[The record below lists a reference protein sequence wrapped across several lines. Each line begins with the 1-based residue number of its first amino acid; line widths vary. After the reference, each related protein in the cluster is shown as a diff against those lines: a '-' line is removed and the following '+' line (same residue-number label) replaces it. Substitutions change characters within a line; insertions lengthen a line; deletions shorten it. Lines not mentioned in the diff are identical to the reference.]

1 MSEDISIMEDS
12 VNKAFADIFTSN
24 AELKNE
30 MEEISE
36 LCDEE
41 EEILL
46 DIEEYLSH
54 KADTYLQERIQ
65 KLMENTDSDKHE
77 WGIFWEIDSSRDLF
91 DGLCVFLLEALK
103 QKRPIV
109 YLIQD
114 VTLWRSALNSL
125 FVDFGIQTERA
136 PLPNNMPDS
145 PTIETIYDIRDFLEA
160 VTDIFSPWYEFI
172 SNPYS
177 QITSTGMN
185 KYEKDWLSKTDTEIP
200 LGLCIPSKPPSSEED
215 EDKLWDVLAN
225 IGDKQPVQWV
235 VGCIGD

>member
-1 MSEDISIMEDS
+1 MSDNLSIMEDS

-30 MEEISE
+30 MEEVSE

-46 DIEEYLSH
+46 DIEEYLVH
-54 KADTYLQERIQ
+54 KADTYLQERI
-65 KLMENTDSDKHE
+65 KTLLENTDSDKHE
-77 WGIFWEIDSSRDLF
+77 WGIFWEIDNSRDLF
-91 DGLCVFLLEALK
+91 DGICVFLLEALK

-109 YLIQD
+109 YLVQD

-145 PTIETIYDIRDFLEA
+145 PTIETIYDIRF
-160 VTDIFSPWYEFI
+160 FR
-172 SNPYS
+172 
-177 QITSTGMN
+177 
-185 KYEKDWLSKTDTEIP
+185 
-200 LGLCIPSKPPSSEED
+200 SS
-215 EDKLWDVLAN
+215 
-225 IGDKQPVQWV
+225 
-235 VGCIGD
+235 